1 MKNKLNKYYSK
12 RKTFIETQ
20 NKNPFEYNDI
30 KQNSTFHIYMG
41 NKLDLDISKTIF
53 NFSRTKSRANKDK
66 RTPDSRI
73 GNESKYINKYKIAK
87 KYNNIFKTK
96 TLNDQFPKAK
106 KALKTNYLNK
116 KEYYY
121 TNKNNEKYSLYNISK
136 SNIFKIPKKVIK
148 NMNSTLNNKISHVLS
163 KKNNNKDGNAIKS
176 IRNKF
181 LSEKS
186 KNNLCNYSK
195 SFIQMKTTNH
205 LMKFEF
211 DMNKLYKSK
220 EKIREKDTTLDN
232 GRKNISLREKEKKN
246 FTNSKLSLLKRI
258 PKNYGSVLNRIVR
271 NNLKNKN
278 KNSTFDIRNENLN
291 KYNTYKNNYENSLI
305 NQNSITHSRINIK
318 TSENNNGNINIKL
331 SKNVNNNIS
340 SRQTIFS
347 SYITSEKNML
357 SMIKSNGGSEE
368 KNKKENSLKNLNDD
382 MNLES
387 ELNDVETKEYESKFL
402 NYELGVSD
410 KISTNNNN
418 YNLDNNNNNYKINE
432 IIKNELE
439 KPVEE
444 IEKIADQILNKSN
457 YKNKHISFLQN
468 ILMNIKNN

>member
-1 MKNKLNKYYSK
+1 M
-12 RKTFIETQ
+12 
-20 NKNPFEYNDI
+20 
-30 KQNSTFHIYMG
+30 
-41 NKLDLDISKTIF
+41 
-53 NFSRTKSRANKDK
+53 
-66 RTPDSRI
+66 
-73 GNESKYINKYKIAK
+73 
-87 KYNNIFKTK
+87 
-96 TLNDQFPKAK
+96 
-106 KALKTNYLNK
+106 
-116 KEYYY
+116 
-121 TNKNNEKYSLYNISK
+121 
-136 SNIFKIPKKVIK
+136 
-148 NMNSTLNNKISHVLS
+148 
-163 KKNNNKDGNAIKS
+163 
-176 IRNKF
+176 
-181 LSEKS
+181 
-186 KNNLCNYSK
+186 
-195 SFIQMKTTNH
+195 
-205 LMKFEF
+205 
-211 DMNKLYKSK
+211 
-220 EKIREKDTTLDN
+220 
-232 GRKNISLREKEKKN
+232 
-246 FTNSKLSLLKRI
+246 
-258 PKNYGSVLNRIVR
+258 
-271 NNLKNKN
+271 
-278 KNSTFDIRNENLN
+278 N

-347 SYITSEKNML
+347 SYITSKKNIL
-357 SMIKSNGGSEE
+357 SIIKSNGGSEE

-418 YNLDNNNNNYKINE
+418 YNLDNNNNNYKNNE
-432 IIKNELE
+432 IIKNEFE